1 MPLLKTE
8 LDQWK
13 KLKFFGLWCGDEGI
27 MKLVLETNYC
37 GYSVENEL
45 EELGQI
51 QEDFTK
57 EIITRSQDLQLS
69 GGDGEMHECIQEVK
83 MTELGDRLYMD

>member
-1 MPLLKTE
+1 
-8 LDQWK
+8 
-13 KLKFFGLWCGDEGI
+13 

-37 GYSVENEL
+37 GYSVESEL

-57 EIITRSQDLQLS
+57 QIIARNQDL
-69 GGDGEMHECIQEVK
+69 
-83 MTELGDRLYMD
+83 

>member
-1 MPLLKTE
+1 
-8 LDQWK
+8 
-13 KLKFFGLWCGDEGI
+13 

-37 GYSVENEL
+37 GYSVESEL

-57 EIITRSQDLQLS
+57 EIIARNQDL
-69 GGDGEMHECIQEVK
+69 
-83 MTELGDRLYMD
+83 